1 MCIYSKN
8 HDHHRYSGIPHSSR
22 SFEQSR
28 AGCSFV
34 SKSIA
39 MENHAHLLLVED
51 EVKVAAFI
59 KKGLE
64 KQGFTVDV
72 ATDGR
77 EGKQFFDERTY
88 HLLILDVNLPYM
100 DGVELA
106 SYVRTKNTQVPILM
120 LTALDTT
127 ADKLAG
133 FDAGVDDYLVKPF
146 DFMELIARLKA
157 LLKRSV
163 KSEEPTNI
171 LRVADLELDLDQK
184 IARRGGQNIELT
196 AKEFSLLE
204 YLMRNRGRV
213 VSKVDIA
220 EQVWDIDFDT
230 GTNFIEVYI
239 NYLRKKIERE
249 NSPKLIH
256 TVVGMGYTLKEK

>member
-1 MCIYSKN
+1 MEF
-8 HDHHRYSGIPHSSR
+8 IPH
-22 SFEQSR
+22 
-28 AGCSFV
+28 
-34 SKSIA
+34 
-39 MENHAHLLLVED
+39 LLVVED
-51 EVKVAAFI
+51 ETKVAGFI

-64 KQGFTVDV
+64 KQFFTVDI

-77 EGKQFFDERTY
+77 EGQQFFDERTY
-88 HLLILDVNLPYM
+88 DLIVLDVNLPYM

-106 SYVRTKNTQVPILM
+106 AYIRTKNTQIPILM

-127 ADKLAG
+127 ADKLSG

-157 LLKRSV
+157 LLKRS
-163 KSEEPTNI
+163 KKNIEPTNV
-171 LRVADLELDLDQK
+171 LRIADLELDLDQK
-184 IARRGGQNIELT
+184 LARRGGQEIELT
-196 AKEFSLLE
+196 AKEYALLE
-204 YLMRNRGRV
+204 YLMRNHGRV

-220 EQVWDIDFDT
+220 ERVWDINFDT

-239 NYLRKKIERE
+239 NYLRKKIDKE
-249 NSPKLIH
+249 NMVKLIH

>member
-1 MCIYSKN
+1 MEF
-8 HDHHRYSGIPHSSR
+8 IPH
-22 SFEQSR
+22 
-28 AGCSFV
+28 
-34 SKSIA
+34 
-39 MENHAHLLLVED
+39 LLVVED
-51 EVKVAAFI
+51 ETKVAGFI

-64 KQGFTVDV
+64 KQFFTVDI

-77 EGKQFFDERTY
+77 EGQQFFDERTY
-88 HLLILDVNLPYM
+88 DLIVLDVNLPYM

-106 SYVRTKNTQVPILM
+106 AYIRTKNTQIPILM

-127 ADKLAG
+127 ADKLSG

-157 LLKRSV
+157 LLKRS
-163 KSEEPTNI
+163 KKNIEPTNV
-171 LRVADLELDLDQK
+171 LRIADLELDLDQK
-184 IARRGGQNIELT
+184 LARRGGQEIELT
-196 AKEFSLLE
+196 AKEYALLE

-220 EQVWDIDFDT
+220 ERVWDINFDT

-239 NYLRKKIERE
+239 NYLRKKIDKE
-249 NSPKLIH
+249 NMVKLIH